1 MKPVIVSI
9 VNHKGGVLK
18 TTTAIN
24 LGCALARKGLRILLV
39 DMDAQQ
45 NMTVGLIGRIPLRDD
60 EPTLMEAIVDGDGL
74 THLIRKTQQ
83 ERMNIIPCAEDLHRL
98 TLSLAPQ
105 HGREFALRRCLQ
117 RTDISSY
124 DFVIIDNAP
133 SIELPVV
140 NSLCASDF
148 FLVPCAAEFF
158 AMEGLELLASSIEL
172 VRVLAPDLCLAGI
185 VITDWHQNERECRA
199 AEQDLRG
206 SDLGP
211 YVFDTKVRVNTK
223 AKSAPRA
230 KQTIFEYEKGRPE
243 REQRG
248 TQDYAALGD
257 EFLRRLDA
265 ARAPEPAV
273 VHG

>member
-1 MKPVIVSI
+1 MIVSV

-24 LGCALARKGLRILLV
+24 LGSALARAEKRVLLI

-45 NMTVGLIGRIPLRDD
+45 NMTVGLVGRIPLRAD
-60 EPTLMEAIVDGDGL
+60 EPTLMDAIVDGEGL
-74 THLIRKTQQ
+74 GHLIRGTNQ
-83 ERMNIIPCAEDLHRL
+83 ERMDIIPCAEDLHRL

-117 RTDISSY
+117 KTDISKY
-124 DFVIIDNAP
+124 DFVLIDNAP

-140 NSLCASDF
+140 NSLCASDA

-172 VRVLAPDLCLAGI
+172 VRVLSPELVLAGV

-199 AEQDLRG
+199 AEKDLRE

-211 YVFDTKVRVNTK
+211 FVFETKIRVNTK

-230 KQTIFEYEKGRPE
+230 RQTIFEYEKGRPE

-248 TQDYAALGD
+248 TQDYTALAA
-257 EFLRRLDA
+257 EFLERVGQQV
-265 ARAPEPAV
+265 PKAV